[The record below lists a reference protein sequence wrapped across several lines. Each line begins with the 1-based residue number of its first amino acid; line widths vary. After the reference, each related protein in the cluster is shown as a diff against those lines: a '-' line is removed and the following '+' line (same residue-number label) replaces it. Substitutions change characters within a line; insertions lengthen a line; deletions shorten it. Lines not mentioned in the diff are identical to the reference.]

1 MNSNQQ
7 KKPSINIPLDDEP
20 KNITFQTKLFSP
32 QAVERL
38 MGHSYEGVIKTS
50 PKNNN
55 VFKKDDNRSFSPN
68 TIRSK
73 LNKDNNPITNYKYFI
88 ETFTKFSK
96 KQTDNTITQFRQIDK
111 PWTSLSKKQKNKLF
125 KQMTL
130 DIILTHQRDRDNL
143 EIIKH
148 EFSTRDLSITKITA
162 KKWIENIHK
171 KYQDEETTL
180 IKDTKTK
187 LNAWIA
193 HVDEHKLKL
202 IKVNHDI
209 TKHNNFKSKRLDVLS
224 ERGKK
229 ALIKKIQDL
238 LKEKVE
244 IEKQIQKGEKAI
256 NLSISLLESLT
267 KNLVKNKNDLQ
278 KLELNIGKYLFKQQY
293 LVRKKESIKLWNDFE
308 SGVITF
314 MIFSK
319 ELFENEII
327 QNYLKTKKDES
338 MKKWAEDFN
347 KKIKAGGSIK
357 RKKKLSRTVSGGK
370 KKIRKHRGIVQ
381 SGGNKGK
388 LKKGYKYTGKRL
400 KNGLAEIKKVKAKK

>member
-20 KNITFQTKLFSP
+20 KNITFQTKFFSP
-32 QAVERL
+32 K
-38 MGHSYEGVIKTS
+38 GVIKTS
-50 PKNNN
+50 PKNNY

-73 LNKDNNPITNYKYFI
+73 PNKDNNPITNYKYFI

-209 TKHNNFKSKRLDVLS
+209 TKYNNFKSKRLHVLL

-244 IEKQIQKGEKAI
+244 IEKQIQKGEEKILASLQKIDPKANKNTVSLLKKTNSKSGLKKAI
-256 NLSISLLESLT
+256 SPIKYSANSRVSFGNLYTDSKHGDAYQSNKNIP
-267 KNLVKNKNDLQ
+267 KNLNYILEDIYNG
-278 KLELNIGKYLFKQQY
+278 KL
-293 LVRKKESIKLWNDFE
+293 
-308 SGVITF
+308 
-314 MIFSK
+314 
-319 ELFENEII
+319 
-327 QNYLKTKKDES
+327 DES
-338 MKKWAEDFN
+338 YIPKFNVIEDQYDRDEKIDEDFVQ
-347 KKIKAGGSIK
+347 IIK
-357 RKKKLSRTVSGGK
+357 RSICMIHYVFYDVIISYVDLTIMK
-370 KKIRKHRGIVQ
+370 
-381 SGGNKGK
+381 
-388 LKKGYKYTGKRL
+388 
-400 KNGLAEIKKVKAKK
+400 